1 MSISHSIALIVLTRQ
16 PCNSTNCEMI
26 ESKNNSNAAD
36 EEDDRINTLQTSNTT
51 ILSPRSLAMSG
62 IQNLD
67 LSSGSGFQDA
77 GEEAGEN
84 EDEILVVFELPDGSQ
99 TDNKFRL
106 GQTVEV
112 LKSFCE
118 SEFGIPMQTCVLRL
132 KSKVMMDPLSL
143 LDFPEIKGWF
153 FSVAL

>member
-1 MSISHSIALIVLTRQ
+1 
-16 PCNSTNCEMI
+16 MI

-36 EEDDRINTLQTSNTT
+36 DDDDRINTLQASSTT

-67 LSSGSGFQDA
+67 LSSGSGFPDA
-77 GEEAGEN
+77 SEEAGEN
-84 EDEILVVFELPDGSQ
+84 EDEIIVVFELPDGSQ

-106 GQTVEV
+106 GQTIEV

-118 SEFGIPMQTCVLRL
+118 SEIGIPMQTCVLRL
-132 KSKVMMDPLSL
+132 KGKVMMDPLSL
-143 LDFPEIKGWF
+143 LDFPEIKG
-153 FSVAL
+153 SLGGVAIKRVFLFILCKLYASLIRIFK